1 MRESLMSLDL
11 HHLSLLNHLLT
22 ERSVT
27 RVAEHSG
34 QAQPAVSRSLRR
46 LREVLDDPL
55 LVRSGTKM
63 VLTQR
68 AEALRKPLAEIFA
81 QVAHMEARSAFDPS
95 TADRE
100 FTIACA
106 DCLPPELLPRI
117 IAAVTES
124 GPRLRVRTR
133 QIDPLFNVGEALESG
148 SLDLVINNSP
158 KPREDLR
165 LGALFSDEVVCLM
178 RADHPMASEPH
189 IELARYLGLKH
200 LAPHPSSLRELGPVD
215 GELAQVG
222 YRRTISA
229 TVPEFN
235 LVPYVLMR
243 TDLVFTTG
251 RRFAEHYARSM
262 GLAVVRAPAVFPDMR
277 FYQLWHELNHGS
289 SANRWLR
296 ERVKEA
302 SA

>member
-11 HHLSLLNHLLT
+11 HHLSLLNHLLS

-27 RVAEHSG
+27 RVAEQLG

-46 LREVLDDPL
+46 LREVLADPL

-63 VLTQR
+63 VLTER
-68 AEALRKPLAEIFA
+68 AEALRRPLSEILA
-81 QVAHMEARSAFDPS
+81 QLAHMETRSAFDPS
-95 TADRE
+95 SADRE
-100 FTIACA
+100 FSIACA
-106 DCLPPELLPRI
+106 DCLPPEFLPRI
-117 IAAVTES
+117 IAALTS
-124 GPRLRVRTR
+124 AGPRVRVRTR
-133 QIDPLFNVGEALESG
+133 QIDPHFYVGEALESG

-178 RADHPMASEPH
+178 RAGHPMAQQPR
-189 IELARYLGLKH
+189 IELAPYLGLQH

-215 GELAQVG
+215 GELAKVG
-222 YRRTISA
+222 YRRTIAA

-235 LVPYVLMR
+235 LVPYVLLR

-251 RRFAEHYARSM
+251 RRFAEHYAQRM
-262 GLAVVRAPAVFPDMR
+262 DLAVVPAPAVFPDMR
-277 FYQLWHELNHGS
+277 FYQLWHERNHGS
-289 SANRWLR
+289 RSNQWLR